1 MKKNIIIGTLTI
13 LLVASISYGYYQKKR
28 ADRIENELTQQ
39 LLMKAEM
46 VKISKEAMEN
56 ARQKFENKTLKV
68 TK

>member
-28 ADRIENELTQQ
+28 ADRIETELTHQ
-39 LLMKAEM
+39 LMMKEEM
-46 VKISKEAMEN
+46 VKHSQEAVES